1 MLCLDL
7 PPLESSFRRSWLVLL
22 PSLPG
27 HEGGRGC
34 WFGLCEATAIWPQRL
49 PPLPSSHPP
58 SSSSAT
64 GARVRVPHKPH
75 TGPRHNPGATSA
87 LCLRSKHVMTLYAD
101 NKCKDGGTAVAN
113 TKTETKTTRK
123 ACTKP
128 CHHLLPIIRRTF
140 MTTQKVLS

>member
-1 MLCLDL
+1 MANTKKKTN
-7 PPLESSFRRSWLVLL
+7 PKKTTNNK
-22 PSLPG
+22 
-27 HEGGRGC
+27 H
-34 WFGLCEATAIWPQRL
+34 
-49 PPLPSSHPP
+49 
-58 SSSSAT
+58 
-64 GARVRVPHKPH
+64 H

-113 TKTETKTTRK
+113 TKTETKITRK

>member
-87 LCLRSKHVMTLYAD
+87 LCLIMTLCAD
-101 NKCKDGGTAVAN
+101 DKCKERDSG
-113 TKTETKTTRK
+113 KYKKKTTK
-123 ACTKP
+123 GHTKP
-128 CHHLLPIIRRTF
+128 CCHPSPFMQRTF
-140 MTTQKVLS
+140 MTTHKV

>member
-1 MLCLDL
+1 MLLLDF
-7 PPLESSFRRSWLVLL
+7 PPLEGSFRRSWLVLL

-34 WFGLCEATAIWPQRL
+34 WFGLCEATAIWPQSL

-87 LCLRSKHVMTLYAD
+87 QGLIMTLFTQMTNA
-101 NKCKDGGTAVAN
+101 KTTTVAN
-113 TKTETKTTRK
+113 TKIRNKTNTK
-123 ACTKP
+123 AHIKP
-128 CHHLLPIIRRTF
+128 CCHPLPFMQRTF
-140 MTTQKVLS
+140 MTTQKVLR

>member
-1 MLCLDL
+1 MLLLDF
-7 PPLESSFRRSWLVLL
+7 PPPEGSFRRSWLVLL

-75 TGPRHNPGATSA
+75 TGPRHNPGGATSALCLIMTLYADDKYKDSDNGKYKKNKDKYKSPHQSQASHGPRHNPGATSA
-87 LCLRSKHVMTLYAD
+87 LCLRS
-101 NKCKDGGTAVAN
+101 
-113 TKTETKTTRK
+113 
-123 ACTKP
+123 
-128 CHHLLPIIRRTF
+128 
-140 MTTQKVLS
+140 